1 MDFVPVE
8 DWKRGEEGSFDAIY
22 RQDLLVHAF
31 PFAPKRVGLGM
42 AQIPVNA
49 LDDEENVVLSLK
61 LEEMG
66 ETTRVLGGVQLKVTV
81 SLRGGA
87 GKGKWV
93 PDL

>member
-8 DWKRGEEGSFDAIY
+8 DWKKGEEGNFDAIY

-42 AQIPVNA
+42 AQTSVNA
-49 LDDEENVVLSLK
+49 LDDEENVVPGLK

-66 ETTRVLGGVQLKVTV
+66 ERMRALGGVQLKVTV
-81 SLRGGA
+81 PLRGGA
-87 GKGKWV
+87 GKGK
-93 PDL
+93 

>member
-8 DWKRGEEGSFDAIY
+8 DWKRGEKGNFDAIY
-22 RQDLLVHAF
+22 RQGLLVHAS

-42 AQIPVNA
+42 AQSPVNA
-49 LDDEENVVLSLK
+49 LDPVNVVPDLK

-66 ETTRVLGGVQLKVTV
+66 ETRRDLAKVQLKVTV

-87 GKGKWV
+87 GKGEMST
-93 PDL
+93 